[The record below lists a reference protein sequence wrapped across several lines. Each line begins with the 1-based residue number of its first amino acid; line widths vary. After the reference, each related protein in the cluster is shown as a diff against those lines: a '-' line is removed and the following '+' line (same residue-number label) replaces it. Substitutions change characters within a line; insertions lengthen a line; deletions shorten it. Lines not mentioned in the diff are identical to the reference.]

1 MYIIVNQ
8 LLVATSDCLDVTKVC
23 KVTDNEGALAKL
35 AFVLNQ
41 GAHHGVQCSNCLV
54 IHTRY

>member
-1 MYIIVNQ
+1 MNQ

-35 AFVLNQ
+35 AFVLNL
-41 GAHHGVQCSNCLV
+41 GAHLGVQCSNCLV